1 MTRQVNM
8 HEAKTHFSK
17 LAEAVE
23 AGEEI
28 VIARAGKPVMRLV
41 KIEDVQQ
48 QIVPGFAEDIFAN
61 WDDSTW
67 RSLDREFNDLFIGIG
82 RGELLPF
89 ASYYLTGF
97 LNEKPLATL
106 RKDMADLSIARAPN
120 VYEPEDNIA
129 SLMEMMAGLIDGRF
143 GAPASLEKQR
153 EFFNRHIAPWAGHF
167 YSDLEK
173 ARGSVF
179 FLPVGTLGRIFI
191 DIEREAFR
199 LGGT

>member
-48 QIVPGFAEDIFAN
+48 QIVPGFAEDIFAD

-67 RSLDREFNDLFIGIG
+67 RSLDREFNDLFK
-82 RGELLPF
+82 
-89 ASYYLTGF
+89 S
-97 LNEKPLATL
+97 
-106 RKDMADLSIARAPN
+106 
-120 VYEPEDNIA
+120 
-129 SLMEMMAGLIDGRF
+129 
-143 GAPASLEKQR
+143 
-153 EFFNRHIAPWAGHF
+153 
-167 YSDLEK
+167 
-173 ARGSVF
+173 
-179 FLPVGTLGRIFI
+179 
-191 DIEREAFR
+191 
-199 LGGT
+199 

>member
-67 RSLDREFNDLFIGIG
+67 RSLDREFNDLFK
-82 RGELLPF
+82 
-89 ASYYLTGF
+89 S
-97 LNEKPLATL
+97 
-106 RKDMADLSIARAPN
+106 
-120 VYEPEDNIA
+120 
-129 SLMEMMAGLIDGRF
+129 
-143 GAPASLEKQR
+143 
-153 EFFNRHIAPWAGHF
+153 
-167 YSDLEK
+167 
-173 ARGSVF
+173 
-179 FLPVGTLGRIFI
+179 
-191 DIEREAFR
+191 
-199 LGGT
+199 